1 MYDCYQSNKLVIYNS
16 GMNDTPNSPADLIER
31 IMQTARA
38 ALPESLSNDVRENIR
53 AAIQDVIS
61 DLDIVTREELEIQ
74 KEVLNK
80 TRAKVDEMEAIIAE
94 LEKHLNIDS

>member
-1 MYDCYQSNKLVIYNS
+1 
-16 GMNDTPNSPADLIER
+16 MNDTPNSPADLIER